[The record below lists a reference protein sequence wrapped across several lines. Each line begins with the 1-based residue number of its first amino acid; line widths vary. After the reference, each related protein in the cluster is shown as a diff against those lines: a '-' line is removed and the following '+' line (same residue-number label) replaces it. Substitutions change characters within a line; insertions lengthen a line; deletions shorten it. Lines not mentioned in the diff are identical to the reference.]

1 MKVFIPVI
9 TTNIICY
16 QSVYT
21 LIYICTIQNM
31 YSTLNVS
38 IQYMLKINIHI
49 VNQYISI
56 TKVEHE
62 HVFIARVFV
71 NFENLYIKSSINHKT
86 RNKNKIIK
94 NTSLISEF

>member
-21 LIYICTIQNM
+21 LISICTVQNM
-31 YSTLNVS
+31 SLYSTLNVS
-38 IQYMLKINIHI
+38 VQYMLTISIHI

-62 HVFIARVFV
+62 HIFMARVFV
-71 NFENLYIKSSINHKT
+71 NFKNLYIKSSVNHKT
-86 RNKNKIIK
+86 RSKKQDNQKYI
-94 NTSLISEF
+94 TH